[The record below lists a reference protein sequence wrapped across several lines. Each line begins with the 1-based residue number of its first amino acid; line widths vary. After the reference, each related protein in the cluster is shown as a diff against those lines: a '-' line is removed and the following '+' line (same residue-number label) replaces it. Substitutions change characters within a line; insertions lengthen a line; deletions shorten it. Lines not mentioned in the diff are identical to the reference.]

1 MGFPD
6 FQPTRV
12 SEEQVCIYLFR
23 QNPVFTSV
31 HLRSPV
37 HVVPPLSAIL
47 LASKLITSQAVE
59 EGIIAS
65 LEGLQLGQYAVHA
78 HCIYFF
84 KNSVRCEEFDD
95 PPV

>member
-12 SEEQVCIYLFR
+12 SEEQVCIHLFR

-37 HVVPPLSAIL
+37 HVVPPLSATP
-47 LASKLITSQAVE
+47 LASKLITSQAV

-65 LEGLQLGQYAVHA
+65 LEGLQLGQYAKHA
-78 HCIYFF
+78 HCIYFY
-84 KNSVRCEEFDD
+84 KNSVGCELT
-95 PPV
+95 V